1 MKKIILVI
9 LGFIIVFIIYLV
21 NIDNKVYVVSIG
33 DSIVLGN
40 SDNNY
45 HKYIS
50 KYLNSRKKLEKSVV
64 FKNDGD
70 YRIIDLINDINNNKE
85 FTYNNNSYT
94 INNVL
99 VKADLT
105 VISIGMNDLLYNKI
119 NNNYDYIDEVLSD
132 LNDLLFLIRKYN
144 KEKIYMFNYYDIINN
159 DVTGYVNGKLKTLAL
174 NYDVNI
180 IDISNIKNINN
191 YTELKSY
198 FKFLDKLY

>member
-45 HKYIS
+45 HKSIS

-144 KEKIYMFNYYDIINN
+144 KEKIYMFNYYDIVNN